1 MKEKLKEVF
10 GNIRSRVT
18 SAFMH
23 SASARGGEREVE
35 ELFVERKGS
44 RPFVLSV
51 FFTTCKFML
60 IGVLL
65 LGCAGL
71 GLVLGVAKAYID
83 TTPELDVSLL
93 TKSDRTSYI
102 YDMNGK
108 LISTFAGYEYR
119 DWVDIEA
126 VPDMLKNAVIAI
138 EDVRFYRHGGV
149 ELLYGVTISFGYTS

>member
-1 MKEKLKEVF
+1 MKEKLKEAF

-71 GLVLGVAKAYID
+71 DWCLAL
-83 TTPELDVSLL
+83 P
-93 TKSDRTSYI
+93 R
-102 YDMNGK
+102 
-108 LISTFAGYEYR
+108 LI
-119 DWVDIEA
+119 
-126 VPDMLKNAVIAI
+126 
-138 EDVRFYRHGGV
+138 
-149 ELLYGVTISFGYTS
+149 

>member
-23 SASARGGEREVE
+23 SASARGGAHEAE
-35 ELFVERKGS
+35 EMFVERKGN

-60 IGVLL
+60 TGVLL
-65 LGCAGL
+65 LGCAGF

-83 TTPELDVSLL
+83 TTPELDVTLL

-102 YDMNGK
+102 Y
-108 LISTFAGYEYR
+108 
-119 DWVDIEA
+119 
-126 VPDMLKNAVIAI
+126 
-138 EDVRFYRHGGV
+138 
-149 ELLYGVTISFGYTS
+149 

>member
-51 FFTTCKFML
+51 F
-60 IGVLL
+60 
-65 LGCAGL
+65 
-71 GLVLGVAKAYID
+71 Y
-83 TTPELDVSLL
+83 S
-93 TKSDRTSYI
+93 S
-102 YDMNGK
+102 
-108 LISTFAGYEYR
+108 
-119 DWVDIEA
+119 
-126 VPDMLKNAVIAI
+126 
-138 EDVRFYRHGGV
+138 
-149 ELLYGVTISFGYTS
+149 

>member
-60 IGVLL
+60 GLRGAWIGAWR
-65 LGCAGL
+65 CQGL
-71 GLVLGVAKAYID
+71 
-83 TTPELDVSLL
+83 
-93 TKSDRTSYI
+93 
-102 YDMNGK
+102 
-108 LISTFAGYEYR
+108 
-119 DWVDIEA
+119 
-126 VPDMLKNAVIAI
+126 
-138 EDVRFYRHGGV
+138 YRHNA
-149 ELLYGVTISFGYTS
+149 

>member
-51 FFTTCKFML
+51 FSQRANSCWQACCFWAARGLDWCLALPRL
-60 IGVLL
+60 I
-65 LGCAGL
+65 
-71 GLVLGVAKAYID
+71 
-83 TTPELDVSLL
+83 
-93 TKSDRTSYI
+93 
-102 YDMNGK
+102 
-108 LISTFAGYEYR
+108 
-119 DWVDIEA
+119 
-126 VPDMLKNAVIAI
+126 
-138 EDVRFYRHGGV
+138 
-149 ELLYGVTISFGYTS
+149 

>member
-119 DWVDIEA
+119 DWVDIEGA
-126 VPDMLKNAVIAI
+126 RYA
-138 EDVRFYRHGGV
+138 
-149 ELLYGVTISFGYTS
+149 